1 MQWDLQWSKAAGII
15 RHDDV
20 SSSLPFQPGGGGGG
34 GGIIIIIFE
43 ESGREREREN
53 REKWLRESE

>member
-34 GGIIIIIFE
+34 GGGGIIIIIFE
-43 ESGREREREN
+43 ESGRERERE
-53 REKWLRESE
+53 RERIGKNG

>member
-34 GGIIIIIFE
+34 GGGGGIIIIIFE
-43 ESGREREREN
+43 ESGRERERE
-53 REKWLRESE
+53 